1 MDSGVLLQAQVR
13 AQAQAQADELE
24 AVREWMS
31 TIKGKDEAIAER
43 KRAAAPRAVA
53 PAPAALT
60 SPLRAAQSRE
70 GVAEA
75 ARQEGN
81 VHMAAGDFRAA
92 AAAYTRALAAAPSWS
107 AYANRAQAH
116 ASLKEHR
123 PAVYDATAALRLNPT
138 HVKSWYRRAA
148 ARNALGL
155 HAAAERDLLVARL
168 LEPANR
174 SALVELRKT
183 AEMVRSSE
191 RRAPDITLRVVAT
204 TKRHS
209 DGQTVH

>member
-13 AQAQAQADELE
+13 AQAQAQANELE

-31 TIKGKDEAIAER
+31 AIKGKDEAIAER
-43 KRAAAPRAVA
+43 KRAAPPPRAAVA
-53 PAPAALT
+53 PGLPPAALT

-92 AAAYTRALAAAPSWS
+92 VAAYTRALAAAPSWS

-155 HAAAERDLLVARL
+155 HASAERDLLVARL

-191 RRAPDITLRVVAT
+191 RRAPDIALRVVAT
-204 TKRHS
+204 EPA
-209 DGQTVH
+209 